1 MQLKR
6 LIAKFSL
13 PLLEKELTEQAA
25 RRRTYIVR
33 TLYACFLFLTALLFF
48 YQMLEASAA
57 SPLAVLGQGR
67 SMFAVLVGTQF
78 AGIYLFMP
86 AMTCGVITQEKER
99 SSLQLLFLTRL
110 GPWTILFEKLLGRL
124 VPMFG
129 FLILSLPLLA
139 FAYTLGGVSTEM
151 IVSEVW
157 LLVLASI
164 QMGTLAIACSAFCRT
179 TVGAFMG
186 SYVIAFLMFFGP
198 YFGWM
203 LLYLALYTAG
213 AEPDQILQQFA
224 PKVFSVQLFPLLMF
238 PFFGPAMLLWQSAVP
253 GGLGALGLG
262 IHSAII
268 LTVSGISLLV
278 ARKCVVS
285 RAFLPPENLLLV
297 FFQSLDRR
305 KPRTA
310 GVVLNRD
317 PSDLPDDAP
326 VAWRETTKRALGR
339 PRYLVRLLMLIELPL
354 LIFLTLL
361 SVDADGVVS
370 RILLALTVLI
380 AWLLAT
386 LVVSVQSATLI
397 AGERSHQT
405 LEVLCTTPLSG
416 RSIVLQKFSGVRR
429 LMLVLA
435 VPLATLF
442 LFENWLKLSHRGRQM
457 GPGENYSQT
466 IYLVCSALSIAVY
479 LPLTA
484 WLALFMGLRVRTQVR
499 AIISSM
505 GSSVAWCVLPFIFI
519 VLPLSIA
526 LAGTGGTSGTIM
538 CAQLTSPASIVFMNE
553 FDDNDFLKNPLLAM
567 IFNFGFYAGA
577 TLVLRH
583 LCLKHA
589 DRWLGR
595 ADTK

>member
-6 LIAKFSL
+6 LIANFSL
-13 PLLEKELTEQAA
+13 PLLAKELTEQAA
-25 RRRTYIVR
+25 RRRTYVVR

-48 YQMLEASAA
+48 YQLLEASSA
-57 SPLAVLGQGR
+57 SPLAVLGQGHN
-67 SMFAVLVGTQF
+67 MFAVLVGTQF

-86 AMTCGVITQEKER
+86 AMTCGVLTQEKER

-110 GPWTILFEKLLGRL
+110 GPWAILFEKLLGRL
-124 VPMFG
+124 VPMLG
-129 FLILSLPLLA
+129 YLLLSLPLLG
-139 FAYTLGGVSTEM
+139 FAYTLGGVSPAM
-151 IVSEVW
+151 ILSQVW
-157 LLVLASI
+157 LLVLATI
-164 QMGTLAIACSAFCRT
+164 QMGTLAVACSAFCRT
-179 TVGAFMG
+179 TVGAFMS
-186 SYVIAFLMFFGP
+186 SYIIAFLMFFGP

-203 LLYLALYTAG
+203 LLYLVLYTAG
-213 AEPDQILQQFA
+213 VEPDQILQQFA
-224 PKVFSVQLFPLLMF
+224 PKFSMQLLPLLMF
-238 PFFGPAMLLWQSAVP
+238 PFFGPAMLLWQSAIP

-285 RAFLPPENLLLV
+285 RAFLPPQNLLLL

-305 KPRTA
+305 KPRNQ
-310 GVVLNRD
+310 GVVPDRD
-317 PSDLPDDAP
+317 PAELPDDAP

-339 PRYLVRLLMLIELPL
+339 PKHLVRLLLLIELPL
-354 LIFLTLL
+354 LIYLTLL
-361 SVDADGVVS
+361 SVDTEGVVG

-416 RSIVLQKFSGVRR
+416 RSIVLQKFLGVKR

-442 LFENWLKLSHRGRQM
+442 LFEDWFKQSHRGRDM
-457 GPGENYSQT
+457 GPGENYHQGV
-466 IYLVCSALSIAVY
+466 YLICSALSVAVY

-499 AIISSM
+499 AIIAAM
-505 GSSVAWCVLPFIFI
+505 GSSVAWCILPFIFV
-519 VLPLSIA
+519 VLPLAIV
-526 LAGTGGTSGTIM
+526 LDGTGGTDGVVM
-538 CAQLTSPASIVFMNE
+538 GAQLTSPASIVFMNE
-553 FDDNDFLKNPLLAM
+553 FDNDDFLKDPIKAM
-567 IFNFGFYAGA
+567 IFNFAFYGTA
-577 TLVLRH
+577 TLILRH